1 MVGTATT
8 EAFSQRL
15 RELIKESGKDVKSM
29 AKAMGIASGSLSK
42 YQNGE
47 AEAGCNAVRKIAEY
61 FGVSADYLLGL
72 NDCKEGVNSDI
83 CSRSGLTEQ
92 AVQKL
97 ERMNSLKIEDSP
109 YIMGFN
115 SGRALSNLIN
125 HDNAYFLIRE
135 ITHLKSIRDRLI
147 NIHVDGT
154 EPLTEEEVKSIKK
167 QMQSEY
173 NGRIGAITLE
183 EEKDACLFAAQKYFM
198 SILTDIAK

>member
-8 EAFSQRL
+8 KIFSERL

-29 AKAMGIASGSLSK
+29 AKSMGIASGSLSK

-47 AEAGCNAVRKIAEY
+47 AEAGCNAVKKIADY
-61 FGVSADYLLGL
+61 FSVSADYLLGL
-72 NDCKEGVNSDI
+72 SDCREGENSDI
-83 CSRSGLTEQ
+83 CRRSGLNEQ

-97 ERMNSLKIEDSP
+97 VMMNSLKIDDSP

-125 HDNAYFLIRE
+125 HDAAYLLIRE
-135 ITHLKSIRDRLI
+135 ITHLKSIRDRII

-154 EPLTEEEVKSIKK
+154 EPLSEEQANEIKK
-167 QMQSEY
+167 KMQLEY

-183 EEKDACLFAAQKYFM
+183 EEKDACLFAAQRYFM
-198 SILTDIAK
+198 SILNDIAK